1 MGRFNLLD
9 EPWISVVTDY
19 KGTTKEVSLKE
30 FFNNAHLYIDLA
42 GDMKT
47 QDFAIL
53 RLLLAVM
60 HTVFSRFDAHGKKYD
75 YIELDDRF
83 KQVEKIEEEDVKD
96 YTEDLYNTWFDLW
109 ESEKFPGIINEYLE
123 KWRDRFYLFDEKYP
137 FFQVIADDIKKPKI
151 NKSKPTEIAGKNI
164 NRLISESGN
173 KSAIFSCK
181 YEYQGNKDFLTYSQ
195 VTRWLI
201 TFQGY
206 TGLSDKTIFGKQK
219 YKVSKGWLYDIG
231 GINLG
236 GSNLFETLMLNCVLA
251 HDENNNLINIQ
262 KPCWEFSSSEV
273 IQNYFCD
280 DSINNLASLY
290 TAWSRGIYID
300 PNINLNYR
308 FLCHVV
314 KLPEI
319 NHGDKFLEPMTV
331 WEYNFKGDNKGKYT
345 PRKHIL
351 NKAMWR
357 SFGLIMINEAESNQ
371 RKPGVIEWINKIK
384 IIAQNNN
391 KKFDKLNSMIFAT
404 SMQDDGNPKSR
415 VPTDE
420 IIDSLS
426 INEYVITDLEKD
438 GWVIRINDVVNETKG
453 VIENCYKNFLKD
465 VFEIRAGKNKKDF
478 NDNDKRKISEKVE
491 ELYFKIDTPFRKW
504 IASIEY
510 KDNKEEKI
518 TEWREK
524 LKYIVEYEAKLVF
537 QNGTSRDYMGIVE
550 DGKVKNIA
558 TVYNNFIH
566 FLYKKIGRK

>member
-195 VTRWLI
+195 VTR
-201 TFQGY
+201 
-206 TGLSDKTIFGKQK
+206 
-219 YKVSKGWLYDIG
+219 
-231 GINLG
+231 
-236 GSNLFETLMLNCVLA
+236 
-251 HDENNNLINIQ
+251 
-262 KPCWEFSSSEV
+262 
-273 IQNYFCD
+273 
-280 DSINNLASLY
+280 
-290 TAWSRGIYID
+290 
-300 PNINLNYR
+300 
-308 FLCHVV
+308 
-314 KLPEI
+314 
-319 NHGDKFLEPMTV
+319 
-331 WEYNFKGDNKGKYT
+331 
-345 PRKHIL
+345 
-351 NKAMWR
+351 
-357 SFGLIMINEAESNQ
+357 
-371 RKPGVIEWINKIK
+371 
-384 IIAQNNN
+384 
-391 KKFDKLNSMIFAT
+391 
-404 SMQDDGNPKSR
+404 
-415 VPTDE
+415 
-420 IIDSLS
+420 
-426 INEYVITDLEKD
+426 
-438 GWVIRINDVVNETKG
+438 
-453 VIENCYKNFLKD
+453 
-465 VFEIRAGKNKKDF
+465 
-478 NDNDKRKISEKVE
+478 
-491 ELYFKIDTPFRKW
+491 
-504 IASIEY
+504 
-510 KDNKEEKI
+510 
-518 TEWREK
+518 
-524 LKYIVEYEAKLVF
+524 
-537 QNGTSRDYMGIVE
+537 
-550 DGKVKNIA
+550 
-558 TVYNNFIH
+558 
-566 FLYKKIGRK
+566 